1 MALPPPLR
9 APYPRGLARPPGAP
23 RADSYPLPM
32 KILVVEDNPKMA
44 RSIQMTLSESGFEVE
59 TVGTGADAEARAS
72 KDAFD
77 LYLLDLMLPDRD
89 GIELCKALR
98 AGGITSPIMMLTA
111 LSGTSRKVAGLD
123 SGADDYLTKPFEVEE
138 LVARVRA
145 LLRRGATAD
154 VTRLKY
160 GDVEMDLS
168 KRTVQRA
175 GAKVAITTKEFAL
188 LEFFVRNPGETF
200 TRGEITERVWDM
212 SYEPSSNVVDVYISN
227 LRRKLDKPFEQKLLH
242 TVVGTGYRFGADDG

>member
-1 MALPPPLR
+1 
-9 APYPRGLARPPGAP
+9 
-23 RADSYPLPM
+23 M

-44 RSIQMTLSESGFEVE
+44 RSIEMTLVESGFEVE
-59 TVGTGADAEARAS
+59 TAGTCADAQARA
-72 KDAFD
+72 ATTPFD
-77 LYLLDLMLPDRD
+77 LFILDLMLPDGD
-89 GIELCKALR
+89 GVELCKGLR
-98 AGGITSPIMMLTA
+98 AGGVTSPIMMLTA

-145 LLRRGATAD
+145 LLRRGAAAE

-168 KRTVQRA
+168 KRTVHRE
-175 GAKVAITTKEFAL
+175 GTKVAITTKEFAL
-188 LEFFVRNPGETF
+188 LEFLVRHPGEVF
-200 TRGEITERVWDM
+200 TRSAITERVWDM

-227 LRRKLDKPFEQKLLH
+227 LRRKLDKPFEQKLIH
-242 TVVGTGYRFGADDG
+242 TVVGTGYRFGVDDG